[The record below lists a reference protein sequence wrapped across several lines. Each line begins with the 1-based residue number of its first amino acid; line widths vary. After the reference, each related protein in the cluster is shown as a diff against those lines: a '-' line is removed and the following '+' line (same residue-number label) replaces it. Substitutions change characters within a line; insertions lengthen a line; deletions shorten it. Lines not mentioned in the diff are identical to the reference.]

1 MGIWCFIYLV
11 ISFFFFFLGSGG
23 GGGRGGIFREQGYI
37 TKDQGEQMLNCTFQE
52 HGNVQGGP
60 FSRKTYLI
68 SMDQWCSI

>member
-1 MGIWCFIYLV
+1 MVLYLFSYIV
-11 ISFFFFFLGSGG
+11 FFFFLVVVVVVEGG
-23 GGGRGGIFREQGYI
+23 GGIFREQGYI

>member
-1 MGIWCFIYLV
+1 MVLYLFSYIV
-11 ISFFFFFLGSGG
+11 FFFLGSGG
-23 GGGRGGIFREQGYI
+23 GGGRGGGGIFREQRYI

>member
-1 MGIWCFIYLV
+1 MVLYLFSYIV
-11 ISFFFFFLGSGG
+11 FFFLGSGG
-23 GGGRGGIFREQGYI
+23 GGGRGGGIFREQGYI